1 MLITNQNLKNQGFTL
16 VELVVVIVILGILA
30 ATALPKFINVKEQ
43 ALIAKLQAMKGA
55 LDSASTLVYAK
66 SYLAGKLTGADT
78 LNYEGE
84 SVAIHSG
91 YPTGFWG
98 GLRHTI
104 NMSNVN
110 FTASTVVCQVEWC
123 AQGNQTSI
131 PSGVPVPT
139 GKVAKLYASGYTYNQ
154 QCGVYFI
161 NLEDGTAPIIG
172 LETADC

>member
-1 MLITNQNLKNQGFTL
+1 MLITHKNFNNQGFTL
-16 VELVVVIVILGILA
+16 VELVVVIVILGILS
-30 ATALPKFINVKEQ
+30 ATAIPKFINVKEQ
-43 ALIAKLQAMKGA
+43 ATMAKLEAMKGA
-55 LDSASTLVYAK
+55 LNSAATLVYAK
-66 SYLAGKLTGADT
+66 AYLAGKLSGADT
-78 LNYEGE
+78 LDYEGVD
-84 SVAIHSG
+84 VAIHSG

-104 NMSNVN
+104 NMSNID

-139 GKVAKLYASGYTYNQ
+139 GKVAKLYSSGYTYNQ

-161 NLEDGTAPIIG
+161 NLEDGSAPIVG